1 MDDSGVPPE
10 NTKFSMPE
18 FKCSQCDYKTKGP
31 KQYELHLKAH
41 EFKKPMFTC
50 PSCHH
55 LFTYAGN
62 LRTHREK
69 HCKEIKRSRVQGKLK
84 TSGKQI
90 SQEIQ
95 KLFQTQPTQE
105 SCALKLD
112 CQAPGLVP
120 PFTFSG
126 PETVGKSLLDLL
138 NSIPV
143 SLSSQK
149 SDVLIPEKEED
160 GIWIQSLKQMLQQP
174 LKLFNTDPVLR
185 DTAPVTQLFENDPL
199 PPMSKEITGLNDIC
213 VQNLMDS
220 TSLQSLGLLN
230 TPPTPQPATLLD
242 LLNSTTVPQSSQKSR
257 CDVPSP
263 KIDEYESYIQS
274 LKDLKTLQQ
283 PFEFLHTTPDH
294 QPTAPVLLPPFG
306 TNSFEKDTIRLPK
319 KKKHPLECVDCAI
332 GFKDEAM
339 YIVHR
344 LTHLDNNSF
353 KCALCGKQFYDRYSF
368 TSHIYLQGHEEIKI

>member
-1 MDDSGVPPE
+1 MDDSGEPLE
-10 NTKFSMPE
+10 IAKFSMPE
-18 FKCSQCDYKTKGP
+18 FECSQCDYKTKGP
-31 KQYELHLKAH
+31 KQYDLHLKAH
-41 EFKKPMFTC
+41 EFKKPMFAC

-55 LFTYAGN
+55 LFTYARN

-69 HCKEIKRSRVQGKLK
+69 HCKEIRRSRVQGKLK

-95 KLFQTQPTQE
+95 KLFQTQPNQE
-105 SCALKLD
+105 PCVLKLD
-112 CQAPGLVP
+112 CQTPGLEP

-126 PETVGKSLLDLL
+126 PETVGQSLLDLL
-138 NSIPV
+138 NSSV

-149 SDVLIPEKEED
+149 SNVLIPEKDED
-160 GIWIQSLKQMLQQP
+160 GIWIQNLKQMLQQP
-174 LKLFNTDPVLR
+174 LKLFNTDPALR
-185 DTAPVTQLFENDPL
+185 ATAPVTQLFKNDPL
-199 PPMSKEITGLNDIC
+199 SPISEEITGLNDIC
-213 VQNLMDS
+213 IQNLMGS

-242 LLNSTTVPQSSQKSR
+242 LLNSITVPQSSQKSR
-257 CDVPSP
+257 CDVPSH
-263 KIDEYESYIQS
+263 KKDEYESYIQS

-283 PFEFLHTTPDH
+283 PFEFLHTTPGH
-294 QPTAPVLLPPFG
+294 QPIVPVLPSVG
-306 TNSFEKDTIRLPK
+306 INSFEKDTIRLPK
-319 KKKHPLECVDCAI
+319 KKKHTWECLDCAI

-344 LTHLDNNSF
+344 LTHLDNNPF